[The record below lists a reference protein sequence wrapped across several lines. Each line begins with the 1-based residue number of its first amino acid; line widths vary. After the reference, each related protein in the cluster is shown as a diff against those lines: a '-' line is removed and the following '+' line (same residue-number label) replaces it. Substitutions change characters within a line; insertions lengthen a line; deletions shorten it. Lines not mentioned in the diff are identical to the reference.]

1 MQGNKKVLEMLN
13 LRLADE
19 LAAVNQYMVHSEMC
33 TNWGYHALSKTL
45 KKRAIDE
52 MKHAEILIER
62 IIFFEGVPTMTKL
75 GFFSLG
81 KDINDI
87 LVNDHESEELA
98 IDAYNE
104 SILIAKE
111 AKDHGTVK
119 ILEKILSE
127 EENHI
132 SKVEE
137 HQSLVTQIGLKNFL
151 IEQI

>member
-1 MQGNKKVLEMLN
+1 MQGNKKVLEQLN

-19 LAAVNQYMVHSEMC
+19 LAAIDQYMVHSEMC
-33 TNWGYHALSKTL
+33 SNWGYHDLAKVL

-62 IIFFEGVPTMTKL
+62 IIFLEGAPVMTKL
-75 GFFSLG
+75 GFFAIG
-81 KDINDI
+81 KDVPEII
-87 LVNDHESEELA
+87 ANDHESEELA
-98 IDAYNE
+98 IESYNE
-104 SILIAKE
+104 SIIVAKE

-119 ILEKILSE
+119 ILEKILSD

-132 SKVEE
+132 GKVEE
-137 HQSLVTQIGLKNFL
+137 HQALINQLGLKNFL